1 MIRLILGVTLCMFA
15 VDANHAPL
23 SLVVTVAL
31 IGLTLAATGAR
42 KLWSTAK

>member
-1 MIRLILGVTLCMFA
+1 VIRLIVGVVLCMAA
-15 VDANHAPL
+15 VDADHAPL
-23 SLVVTVAL
+23 SLVAPIAL